1 MFAWF
6 AHVGRVRPIMPHVV
20 LILPTATY
28 RAAEFVDAAAQ
39 LGAQIT
45 VASEDRPPLA
55 DGSGAPHVLIDC
67 DSPESSA
74 DLIVAHADHHPID
87 AIVAADDQGVE
98 IAAIAAGKLG
108 LPHNPPF
115 GVAATRNKAMLR
127 RALAGAE
134 VPQPAFGVVNTP
146 EDAEAAVADL
156 GAPAVLKPL
165 GLSASQGVI
174 RVDRPA
180 DAPAAADRIR
190 RILITEGHSPGEPI
204 LVERFVPGIEVAV
217 EGLLLDGKLE
227 VLAVFDK
234 PDPLDGPYFEET
246 ILIAPSR
253 LHPEMIDEV
262 VRVTEKATA
271 ALELREGP
279 IHAEL
284 RVDGSRVVLIEVAAR
299 SVGGLCGRS
308 LRFGLLGT
316 SLETLILRRALGM
329 PVAGLRREGVA
340 SGAMMLPIPRAGVFR
355 SVRGREEAL
364 SVPGVTD
371 LEISMHPGDIVRT
384 LPEGNR
390 YLGFLFAKGE
400 TPQDVEDSLRL
411 AHGKLEFVID

>member
-1 MFAWF
+1 
-6 AHVGRVRPIMPHVV
+6 MPHIV
-20 LILPTATY
+20 LILPTSTY
-28 RAAEFVDAAAQ
+28 RATEFVDAAER
-39 LGAQIT
+39 LGVEIT
-45 VASEDRPPLA
+45 VASEDAPPLA
-55 DGSGAPHVLIDC
+55 ATAGAPHVLIDC
-67 DSPESSA
+67 SSPETSA
-74 DLIVAHADHHPID
+74 ATIVEHADGHPID

-98 IAAIAAGKLG
+98 IAALAAARLG
-108 LPHNPPF
+108 LPHNPPV

-127 RALAGAE
+127 RALARAE
-134 VPQPAFGVVNTP
+134 VPQPAFGVVNTA
-146 EDAEAAVADL
+146 EDAVAAVADL

-174 RVDRPA
+174 RVD
-180 DAPAAADRIR
+180 DAEEAFAAAERIR

-217 EGLLLDGKLE
+217 EGLLYDGKLE

-246 ILIAPSR
+246 ILITPSR

-262 VRVTEKATA
+262 VRVTERAIG

-284 RVDGSRVVLIEVAAR
+284 RVDGPRVILLEVAAR
-299 SVGGLCGRS
+299 SIGGLCGRS
-308 LRFGLLGT
+308 LRFGLLGS

-329 PVAGLRREGVA
+329 PVAGLRREDRA
-340 SGAMMLPIPRAGVFR
+340 SGAMMLPIPRSGILR
-355 SVRGREEAL
+355 SVRGREAAL
-364 SVPGVTD
+364 AVPGITG
-371 LEISMHPGDIVRT
+371 LEISMHPGDVIRA

-390 YLGFLFAKGE
+390 YLGFLFAKGP
-400 TPQDVEDSLRL
+400 TPEDAEASLRA
-411 AHGKLEFVID
+411 AHAELEFVID